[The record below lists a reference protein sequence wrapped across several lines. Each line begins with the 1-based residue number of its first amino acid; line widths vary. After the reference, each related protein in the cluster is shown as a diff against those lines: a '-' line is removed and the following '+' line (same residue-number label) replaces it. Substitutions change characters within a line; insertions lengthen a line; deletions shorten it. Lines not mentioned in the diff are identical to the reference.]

1 MVVVVVVAEVVVVV
15 VVAEV
20 VVSASVRDFVF
31 QLNGAAREWAL
42 DEAAQEHRCLQ
53 KQKLSR

>member
-1 MVVVVVVAEVVVVV
+1 MVVVVVVAEVVV